1 MMTEQDIRAMRKLD
15 ELAEEAGGYVV
26 PPHLA
31 AHSKKFEEDFSLMRK
46 YCIDNKKTFSELT
59 DKDYELMGIRAFQ

>member
-1 MMTEQDIRAMRKLD
+1 MTEQDMRAMRKLD
-15 ELAEEAGGYVV
+15 ELAEEAGRYVD
-26 PPHLA
+26 PPHLI

-46 YCIDNKKTFSELT
+46 YCIDNKKTFSELA

>member
-1 MMTEQDIRAMRKLD
+1 MMTEQDMRAMRKLD
-15 ELAEEAGGYVV
+15 ELAEEAGRYVV
-26 PPHLA
+26 PPHLL

-46 YCIDNKKTFSELT
+46 YCIDNKKTFSELA